1 MFVFIGFLVV
11 DDISIN
17 NKLSKYAGII
27 FKYTHKINK
36 VELYTY
42 IISLCVYTMFWK
54 KILNLTNRQ
63 STYVQGVEK
72 RVAQVVTYPRCMQ
85 LKKKRVRPL
94 RWPVRNNGTHFSLL
108 HSHMRFK
115 ECTLYSVPP
124 IDPFFPST
132 QSSTLHTDQTACIAQ
147 SANLVDSPS
156 RRLPNLPPESW
167 RHHRPGQLTSASMT
181 RAQLYACCPIHVPAH
196 AAHWGG
202 GGGRTIYSF
211 SHASVTGGVLIPC
224 LTVSRAL
231 IRYNSR
237 L

>member
-1 MFVFIGFLVV
+1 MR
-11 DDISIN
+11 
-17 NKLSKYAGII
+17 
-27 FKYTHKINK
+27 
-36 VELYTY
+36 LYHV
-42 IISLCVYTMFWK
+42 LK
-54 KILNLTNRQ
+54 KNIKSYKPAKHVRTGCGEESCTSRNLPT
-63 STYVQGVEK
+63 VH
-72 RVAQVVTYPRCMQ
+72 AA
-85 LKKKRVRPL
+85 KKKRVRPL

-196 AAHWGG
+196 AAHWG
-202 GGGRTIYSF
+202 RTIYSF

-231 IRYNSR
+231 IRYNSGISAFWSIFKKIR
-237 L
+237 REKAWYDLYQ